1 MVITVSLLKKR
12 ERRERGERE
21 EREREREERER
32 EERMA
37 LRVMAVSVNTAR
49 AARSRPIQGKGSY
62 RTLVSRPSVLLSTT
76 TLTAPVGLGY
86 ARAARSLKSLN
97 SGRISESNT
106 RLYATG
112 GEKSALYAALED
124 CEVFRVSDGAK
135 VKLTDL
141 WSSDERVLVAFG
153 RHFG

>member
-1 MVITVSLLKKR
+1 
-12 ERRERGERE
+12 
-21 EREREREERER
+21 
-32 EERMA
+32 
-37 LRVMAVSVNTAR
+37 MAVSVNTAR

-62 RTLVSRPSVLLSTT
+62 RTLVSRPSVLSSTT
-76 TLTAPVGLGY
+76 TLTAPVGFSY
-86 ARAARSLKSLN
+86 ARAARLSLN